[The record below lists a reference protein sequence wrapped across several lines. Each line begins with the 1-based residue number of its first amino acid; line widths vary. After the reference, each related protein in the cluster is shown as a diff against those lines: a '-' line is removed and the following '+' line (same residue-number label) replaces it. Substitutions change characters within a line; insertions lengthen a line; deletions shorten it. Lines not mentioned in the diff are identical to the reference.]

1 MPFVIQI
8 TEASAEKIKR
18 KVLSLI
24 IPFFNDFLYINL
36 YDIVMEL
43 LRVCRAHC
51 YLFLILVVVSQRRL
65 NNILEKLQNSIKQI
79 WTEFFHI
86 NSL

>member
-1 MPFVIQI
+1 
-8 TEASAEKIKR
+8 
-18 KVLSLI
+18 
-24 IPFFNDFLYINL
+24 
-36 YDIVMEL
+36 MEL

-65 NNILEKLQNSIKQI
+65 NNILEKLQNIIKQI
-79 WTEFFHI
+79 WTEFFHR